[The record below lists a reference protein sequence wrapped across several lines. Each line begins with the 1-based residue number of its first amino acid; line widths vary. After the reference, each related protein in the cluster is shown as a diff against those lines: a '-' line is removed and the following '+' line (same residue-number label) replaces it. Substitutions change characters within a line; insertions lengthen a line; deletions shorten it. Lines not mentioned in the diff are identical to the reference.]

1 MLGRDQDCLLPVEE
15 AGVLWDSVCFLFLL
29 LQRRVFLTESITAE
43 SANAILKQLLYLESE
58 DSETPIRLI
67 IDSPGGEVVS
77 GLKIIDQMQGMETPI
92 ETCCVGTAAS
102 MAAFILAAGEKG
114 RRSILPHSRVMLHEP
129 LVLSSAGETAGSAST
144 IQMIAESIMK
154 TKKELILILARETGR
169 NTKDIERI
177 ITSDPFYMDPK
188 EAVSFGICDSVVDR
202 V

>member
-1 MLGRDQDCLLPVEE
+1 MQIVKKSRDGIQSLPLDAMLLM
-15 AGVLWDSVCFLFLL
+15 
-29 LQRRVFLTESITAE
+29 QRRVFLTESITAE
-43 SANAILKQLLYLESE
+43 SANEILKQLLYLESE

-129 LVLSSAGETAGSAST
+129 LISSAAGGASGSASAIQT
-144 IQMIAESIMK
+144 IADSIME
-154 TKKELILILARETGR
+154 TKRELIGILSRDTGR
-169 NTKDIERI
+169 DVHMIEKI
-177 ITSDPFYMDPK
+177 ITSEPVYLNAA
-188 EAVSFGICDSVVDR
+188 ETVTFGICDTVVKR

>member
-1 MLGRDQDCLLPVEE
+1 MQIAKKTRDGIQSLPLDAMLLM
-15 AGVLWDSVCFLFLL
+15 
-29 LQRRVFLTESITAE
+29 QRKVFLTDAITSQSVNE
-43 SANAILKQLLYLESE
+43 TIKQLLYLESE
-58 DSETPIRLI
+58 DNQAPIKLI
-67 IDSPGGEVVS
+67 VDSPGGEVGA
-77 GLKIIDQMQGMETPI
+77 GLKLIDQMKGMETPI
-92 ETCCVGTAAS
+92 ETCCAGLAAS
-102 MAAFILAAGEKG
+102 MAAFILVSGCKG
-114 RRSILPHSRVMLHEP
+114 RRSILPHSKVMLHEP

-154 TKKELILILARETGR
+154 AKKELIFILARETGR